1 MQHGPS
7 SSPLPGLLERQVG
20 HAARGREVAHLVVQ
34 RHTAL
39 PQGVGYH
46 EVLLGR
52 GAQERALRGE
62 HVGGL
67 AVDLTPH
74 APLLHQHEILL
85 GHEALRGG
93 YDPLV
98 QAVGHHAL
106 LRGHACPAQQGHLS
120 RVAHGHG
127 EPPLDALLARE
138 VGGPGRGLLRH
149 HVLQVHEMQ
158 IGGLGLGGVK
168 ILKDPVLLGTAWD
181 SFFPSWIQ
189 TY

>member
-1 MQHGPS
+1 MQYGPR
-7 SSPLPGLLERQVG
+7 SSPSRGLLEGQVD
-20 HAARGREVAHLVVQ
+20 HATRLWDVAHLVVQ

-106 LRGHACPAQQGHLS
+106 LRGHTCPAQQGYLS
-120 RVAHGHG
+120 VW
-127 EPPLDALLARE
+127 
-138 VGGPGRGLLRH
+138 GG
-149 HVLQVHEMQ
+149 
-158 IGGLGLGGVK
+158 
-168 ILKDPVLLGTAWD
+168 T
-181 SFFPSWIQ
+181 
-189 TY
+189 